1 MNTTFDT
8 FETTDETGIRNLTQ
22 EELEAIQ
29 GGWLLNALGAVVGG
43 ISSGAGAYIS
53 SGGNWGATAIA
64 AAGGAAAGFVLPW
77 NSVRS
82 AATSV
87 GRSLISGTVA
97 GGLTAATQGPSTAPP
112 QQ

>member
-1 MNTTFDT
+1 MMTTT
-8 FETTDETGIRNLTQ
+8 IETIDLTETRELTQ
-22 EELEAIQ
+22 EELDAIK
-29 GGWLLNALGAVVGG
+29 GAWLLNAIGAVVGG

-53 SGGNWGATAIA
+53 SGGDWRATGIA
-64 AAGGAAAGFVLPW
+64 AAGGAAAGFIFPW

-87 GRSLISGTVA
+87 GRSLVSGTTVGAVSAVA
-97 GGLTAATQGPSTAPP
+97 DRVAPVPP